1 MNSPRSLEA
10 CRQLG
15 ILPEELYFQDF
26 DTYIKLN
33 PEVIGLPKDIQRIR
47 FENIDKYRK
56 ETIKM
61 VKDQRDLII
70 NNRKEKEK
78 EQNNNNETSDKMNI
92 NENNIIEN
100 KTIYNLDEQLNN
112 IMDKEKKNLEK
123 LKRRQKNEIE
133 AEIETKIKSEMIRQ
147 KAEEKEKRIQEM
159 NEKIKEKLEEKAKKE
174 LPPILSANPD
184 NEMLGKINREERVLK
199 MDLPTFASPDDVRK
213 SLGDSHHGSA
223 LPPAPTHMPTPKK
236 RPAPTPVEADF
247 EEDFLPVDKSE
258 D

>member
-1 MNSPRSLEA
+1 
-10 CRQLG
+10 
-15 ILPEELYFQDF
+15 
-26 DTYIKLN
+26 
-33 PEVIGLPKDIQRIR
+33 
-47 FENIDKYRK
+47 
-56 ETIKM
+56 M

-159 NEKIKEKLEEKAKKE
+159 NEKIK
-174 LPPILSANPD
+174 
-184 NEMLGKINREERVLK
+184 
-199 MDLPTFASPDDVRK
+199 
-213 SLGDSHHGSA
+213 
-223 LPPAPTHMPTPKK
+223 
-236 RPAPTPVEADF
+236 
-247 EEDFLPVDKSE
+247 
-258 D
+258 